1 MIGLQRHELPI
12 TNQQS
17 PTNPIMKR
25 FFYLFLFVLFVC
37 TTGNAQHEAHY
48 THFMYTKQ
56 LLNPG
61 YVGSSGNPNFFG
73 LYRKQ
78 WIGFE
83 GAPESQLLTFNTP
96 LKDKRVGVGAAVSRQ
111 ITGDFTEYF
120 ANLSYSYDMINQDD
134 LNLRFGI
141 MGTIK
146 SLSLDPLGQGTAV
159 VNGSDPVIGD
169 IIGDD
174 FSSIGGNVGAGL
186 YLNIKDAYIG
196 FSVPNIL
203 TREIGRDGNAALE
216 KPHFYGMAGAIIP
229 VPESQ
234 FSIYPNV
241 LFKYVENAPFSLDIN
256 LSAIYNNIFTFGASY
271 RYGEEN
277 GDSID
282 FLARYQVSPQFG
294 LGLAYDLPISEIK
307 NYNSGSIELML
318 SYNLGKKNPDM
329 TNPRFFF

>member
-1 MIGLQRHELPI
+1 
-12 TNQQS
+12 
-17 PTNPIMKR
+17 MKR

-37 TTGNAQHEAHY
+37 TAGYAQQESHY

-61 YVGSSGNPNFFG
+61 YVGSNGNPNFMG

-83 GAPESQLLTFNTP
+83 GAPESQLLTFNAP
-96 LKDKRVGVGAAVSRQ
+96 FFDKRVGFGVAVARQ
-111 ITGDFTEYF
+111 TAGDMTEYIG
-120 ANLSYSYDMINQDD
+120 NLSYSYDMINQDD
-134 LNLRFGI
+134 LSLRFGI
-141 MGTIK
+141 MGTLK
-146 SLSLDPLGQGTAV
+146 SLSIDPLGPGTAV
-159 VNGSDPVIGD
+159 INNSDPVIGD

-174 FSSIGGNVGAGL
+174 FSKIGGNVGAGL

-203 TREIGRDGNAALE
+203 TREIGRTADGAVE

-256 LSAIYNNIFTFGASY
+256 LSAIYNNVFTFGASY
-271 RYGEEN
+271 RYGDEN
-277 GDSID
+277 SDSID
-282 FLARYQVSPQFG
+282 FLARYQATPKFG
-294 LGLAYDLPISEIK
+294 LGVAYDLPISDIRTT
-307 NYNSGSIELML
+307 NSGSIELML
-318 SYNLGKKNPDM
+318 TYNLGGAGGKNPDM